1 MPSSI
6 VGCNESI
13 IKSKYTDELDYEVE
27 LAIVIGVTCK
37 DVPTENWLDVIA
49 GFTIVNDVSMR
60 DIILHE
66 LEFGSILYGKNLDSC
81 CPLGP
86 YIVTKDEIKDADNLN
101 IQLSVNGEV
110 RQNDNTRNMR
120 FNCGEILSYSSRVTL
135 EPGDIITTGTPSGVA
150 GFKKQRADL
159 LLKPGDV
166 IEAQIEQI
174 GILKNHVIDERH
186 A

>member
-1 MPSSI
+1 
-6 VGCNESI
+6 
-13 IKSKYTDELDYEVE
+13 
-27 LAIVIGVTCK
+27 
-37 DVPTENWLDVIA
+37 
-49 GFTIVNDVSMR
+49 
-60 DIILHE
+60 
-66 LEFGSILYGKNLDSC
+66 
-81 CPLGP
+81 
-86 YIVTKDEIKDADNLN
+86 
-101 IQLSVNGEV
+101 
-110 RQNDNTRNMR
+110 MR